1 MIVGSKVP
9 IAEPVLGQE
18 ELDNVVDAMR
28 SGWISSSGPYVK
40 QFEDAFATFCGTR
53 RAISVFNGT
62 VALSLAL
69 SAINLQP
76 GDEVIVPSLTFM
88 ASAATVMHLKAKP
101 VFVDSDSRNWCMDP
115 ADIRRAI
122 TKKTK
127 AIMPVHLYGHPCK
140 MDEIMEIAEKRD
152 IYVIEDAAEAHGAEF
167 EGKRVGAIG
176 DIGCF
181 SFYANKIVTTGE
193 GGMVTTSNDELA
205 ARMQLIKNHGMPAD
219 HKYWHPVLGYNF
231 RMTNIQAAIG
241 AAQMPKIENF
251 IATKIRIA
259 ERYTEAFK
267 GNPNITCQETMP
279 WAKNVYWMYSV
290 RVGSEKIR
298 DKLSADLSGS
308 NIDCRNVFIPCNEQP
323 IALDTYG
330 RTMRQTP
337 VAAQIS
343 RTGLSIPCGAGLTD
357 EQQDLVIEAVK
368 KSVG

>member
-1 MIVGSKVP
+1 MLNKVP

-40 QFEDAFATFCGTR
+40 QFEDAFAAFCGTR
-53 RAISVFNGT
+53 KAISVFNGT

-69 SAINLQP
+69 SAIDLQP

-115 ADIRRAI
+115 SDVKRAI
-122 TKKTK
+122 TRKTK

-140 MDEIMEIAEKRD
+140 MDEIMEIAEKHD
-152 IYVIEDAAEAHGAEF
+152 LYVVEDAAEAHGAEF
-167 EGKRVGAIG
+167 ERKRVGAIG

-205 ARMQLIKNHGMPAD
+205 ERMLLIKNHGMPAG

-241 AAQMPKIENF
+241 AAQMPKIEHF
-251 IATKIRIA
+251 IVTKIRIA
-259 ERYTEAFK
+259 ERYAKAFN
-267 GNPNITCQETMP
+267 GNPKITYQETMP
-279 WAKNVYWMYSV
+279 WAKNVYWMYSI
-290 RVGSEKIR
+290 RVGSEKLR
-298 DKLSADLSGS
+298 DKLVADLSAS
-308 NIDCRNVFIPCNEQP
+308 DIDSRNVFIPCNEQP

-330 RTMRQTP
+330 RSMRQTP

-357 EQQDLVIEAVK
+357 QQQESVIEAVG
-368 KSVG
+368 KSVGA